1 MMHGDRLVTALI
13 KGGEKYIF
21 LYDEQHRSQTM
32 FAIGRMAANQDL
44 SLTWY
49 DAAVL
54 AQHVREQVNTERSRR
69 W

>member
-13 KGGEKYIF
+13 KGGEKYVF
-21 LYDEQHRSQTM
+21 LYDEQHRSQTIC
-32 FAIGRMAANQDL
+32 AISRMAANQEL

-54 AQHVREQVNTERSRR
+54 TQHVRAGRE
-69 W
+69 